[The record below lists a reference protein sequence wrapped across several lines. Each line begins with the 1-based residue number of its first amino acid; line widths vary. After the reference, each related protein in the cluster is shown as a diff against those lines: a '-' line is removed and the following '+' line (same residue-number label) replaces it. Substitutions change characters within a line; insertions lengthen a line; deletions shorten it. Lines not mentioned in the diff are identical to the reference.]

1 MDKLALNISMNKFLL
16 RLILITH
23 ILLIKKV
30 PTDYLALYSE
40 LATRFLFVIIISGIV
55 FYDLFSC
62 ALAGALLVLMN
73 VEYLE
78 RKKLN

>member
-1 MDKLALNISMNKFLL
+1 MDKLVLNVSMNKFLL

-23 ILLIKKV
+23 ILLIKRV
-30 PTDYLALYSE
+30 PTDYLSLYSE
-40 LATRFLFVIIISGIV
+40 LATRFLFVIVISGLA

-78 RKKLN
+78 RQKN